1 MAYSQKEIDE
11 TFTLIC
17 NELKKGRS
25 LRSVLKD
32 NDMPNSET
40 FYKWV
45 DSSEAKTKQYARAC
59 EERADAIF
67 EEMIDIADDGSNDL
81 MTVVKGDK
89 TYETENREVTNRSRL
104 RVDTRKWMLSKMMPK
119 KYGDKLDVTSDGEK
133 LVAPIINVLPLS
145 DESQPEAK

>member
-89 TYETENREVTNRSRL
+89 KYETENREVTNRSRL